1 MPYAGVPAG
10 EATERMEKCVA
21 KVMASGKPKDSAIA
35 ICHDSIVGKK
45 TAKTFLYDTLI
56 ALANFVKEKPQE
68 EEIIE
73 EGEVKDDKSD
83 MLLWKDKS
91 GNWRWLAIWSNK
103 YRDFD
108 TPQEILSDAA
118 HRDFVR
124 AIDNKEWP
132 MPELWHWHIPGTRWG
147 IADWVAYDDE
157 KGFILA
163 SGTID
168 KGHENE
174 AIAMKNTNVRIKV
187 SHGMPESEIRR
198 DVKDNTIITRYR
210 TVEISDLPSNRAANQ
225 LTAFAIK
232 SNKEKIMAISS
243 EKLQYLEQVGLSDE
257 DLKTLNSTLENG
269 EKAAKDLG
277 LESKEKADDETEAP
291 ETGNAEAPPNTE
303 DTSTKQGAEVELVA
317 KAEVA
322 DALTKLSNIVEEN
335 TKTLLKEVEELKSST
350 ASLIERL
357 EKLEATDGERVSDKA
372 VNTPTASLADLI
384 ALSIIGKEQTKVDGR
399 TSLAKQKPAEPVVEK
414 EVLPVVGIPFL
425 DQMLNARS

>member
-1 MPYAGVPAG
+1 
-10 EATERMEKCVA
+10 
-21 KVMASGKPKDSAIA
+21 
-35 ICHDSIVGKK
+35 
-45 TAKTFLYDTLI
+45 
-56 ALANFVKEKPQE
+56 
-68 EEIIE
+68 
-73 EGEVKDDKSD
+73 
-83 MLLWKDKS
+83 
-91 GNWRWLAIWSNK
+91 
-103 YRDFD
+103 
-108 TPQEILSDAA
+108 
-118 HRDFVR
+118 
-124 AIDNKEWP
+124 
-132 MPELWHWHIPGTRWG
+132 
-147 IADWVAYDDE
+147 
-157 KGFILA
+157 
-163 SGTID
+163 
-168 KGHENE
+168 
-174 AIAMKNTNVRIKV
+174 
-187 SHGMPESEIRR
+187 
-198 DVKDNTIITRYR
+198 
-210 TVEISDLPSNRAANQ
+210 
-225 LTAFAIK
+225 
-232 SNKEKIMAISS
+232 MAISS